1 MALSDLQCRNA
12 KPRIKPFKLFDADG
26 LYLQVMPTGSKYWR
40 LKYRLFDKEKVLALG
55 VYPEISLSEARSK
68 RDESRGKIREGLDP
82 ALVRLEQQQIAA
94 FAQAQTFEKMAMEWH
109 KQQIGHW
116 SDRHAQT
123 VLYRLEKYIFPE
135 IGSYP
140 LSAIKPVIMLA
151 CLQKIDKT
159 APEMSRRMKRI
170 CSHVFKYAIATGR
183 TETDPTYGLECALRK
198 YKRGHYA
205 SITVDEFPDFLLKL
219 HEYKTQ
225 VYRQTY
231 LAIQLMML
239 TFVRT
244 QELVEAKWSEIDF
257 EKALWIIPGERMKMG
272 LAHMVPLSR
281 QAFEILE
288 ELKEMNGNR
297 EFVFPSIPR
306 PRDPM
311 SKNTILQAIKRMGYA
326 GQMTGH
332 GFRSLALGLLKEK
345 LGYSHEVADR
355 QLAHV
360 PKSSVDRAYDRAQF
374 LPQRTAMMQV
384 YADYIDKIYILELE
398 KKCLQTNK
406 RDSS

>member
-1 MALSDLQCRNA
+1 MTLTDMQCRTS
-12 KPRIKPFKLFDADG
+12 KPRIKPYKLSDGDG
-26 LYLQVMPTGSKYWR
+26 LFLHVFPTGAKYWR
-40 LKYRLFDKEKVLALG
+40 LKYRLFEKERLISFG
-55 VYPEISLSEARSK
+55 VYPDISLQEARNK
-68 RDESRGKIREGLDP
+68 RTEARKKIRQEIDP
-82 ALVRLEQQQIAA
+82 AILRLEQRQLAA

-116 SDRHAQT
+116 SHRHAQT
-123 VLYRLEKYIFPE
+123 VQYRLQKYIFPQ
-135 IGSYP
+135 IGTYP
-140 LSAIKPVIMLA
+140 LHAIKPVIMLA

-170 CSHVFKYAIATGR
+170 SSHVFKYAIATGR

-219 HEYKTQ
+219 HDYKTQ

-244 QELVEAKWSEIDF
+244 QELVEAKWSEIDL
-257 EKALWIIPGERMKMG
+257 EKAMWIIPAERMKMG

-281 QAFEILE
+281 QSIEIFK
-288 ELKEMNGNR
+288 ELKEMNGHR
-297 EFVFPSIPR
+297 TFVFPSVPR
-306 PRDPM
+306 PRNPM

-326 GQMTGH
+326 HRMTGH

-374 LPQRTAMMQV
+374 LPQRIAMMQV
-384 YADYIDKIYILELE
+384 YADYIDKVYLTELKKQCFRLE
-398 KKCLQTNK
+398 
-406 RDSS
+406 